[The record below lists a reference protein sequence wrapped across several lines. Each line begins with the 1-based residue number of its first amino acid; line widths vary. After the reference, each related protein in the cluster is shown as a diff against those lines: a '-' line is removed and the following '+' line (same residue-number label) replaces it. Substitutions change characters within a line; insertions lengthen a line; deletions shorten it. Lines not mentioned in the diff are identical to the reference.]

1 MTVRANDTSAF
12 HKTFDILMLMAMKEK
27 LRFCSLDVT
36 VEGSK
41 PDVNVVVAVMDQSRR
56 IMGYENVHSRKYVQ
70 RARNLSLLKQ
80 IVATGFIFP
89 GTTETS
95 KLESSKLMDAEV
107 QILDCSRKR
116 GAGIVI
122 AFYGEDFS
130 AMTLP
135 CHFKN
140 N

>member
-1 MTVRANDTSAF
+1 MTVRANNASVFD
-12 HKTFDILMLMAMKEK
+12 KTFNILMLMAMKEK
-27 LRFCSLDVT
+27 LRFYSLDVT
-36 VEGSK
+36 VEGGKS
-41 PDVNVVVAVMDQSRR
+41 DVDIVVAVVDQSRR
-56 IMGYENVHSRKYVQ
+56 VVGYENVHGRKCVQ
-70 RARNLSLLKQ
+70 QARNLRLLKQ
-80 IVATGFIFP
+80 IVATGFVFP

-107 QILDCSRKR
+107 QILDWGRKR

-135 CHFKN
+135 CHFEN
-140 N
+140 D